1 MGIFRNNWV
10 YFGVFSFL
18 FSCGNGDK
26 VLPRSTGK
34 EGELLLIV
42 DEKYWKHPVGDT
54 LKAFFSQDMPGLPQS
69 EPMFKV
75 YKIFPKDFTLSFKTN
90 KNILIINIDPNHPVQ
105 DPILEI
111 GYDNWAK
118 DQLAMKLSCNNPDEF
133 FEAFR
138 NKRQRITQLIIDKDL
153 ERYQRKYAMTSSK
166 AIQDKLEEKFGIKML
181 VPEGF
186 YVSREEPD
194 FIYLAHEAMKK
205 VGALQHQI
213 TRGIWIYTFPYTDQQ
228 TFTKKYVTHM
238 RDSITRLYI
247 EGAADSS
254 YMAIEYFYPPDS
266 ASTTIQKEYAL
277 ETRGLW
283 RMENYF
289 MGGPFL
295 NYITYDERK
304 KRIIMVD
311 GFVFAP
317 RFDKREY
324 MLQLEAMLKSL
335 TIL

>member
-1 MGIFRNNWV
+1 MDVFLINRI
-10 YFGVFSFL
+10 YIGVFIFL

-26 VLPRSTGK
+26 ILPRSTGK

-90 KNILIINIDPNHPVQ
+90 KNILIINIDPNHPVH

-118 DQLAMKLSCNNPDEF
+118 DQLVLKLSCNNPDEF

-138 NKRQRITQLIIDKDL
+138 IKRKRITQLFIDKDL
-153 ERYQRKYAMTSSK
+153 ERYQRKYAMASSK
-166 AIQDKLEEKFGIKML
+166 AIQDKLKEKFGIKMS

-186 YVSREEPD
+186 FVNREEPD
-194 FIYLAHEAMKK
+194 FIYLTHEAMKK
-205 VGALQHQI
+205 VGSLQHQI
-213 TRGIWIYTFPYTDQQ
+213 TRGIWIYTFPYTDKQ
-228 TFTKKYVTHM
+228 TFTKKYVTQI

-247 EGAADSS
+247 QGAADSS
-254 YMAIEYFYPPDS
+254 YMAIEYMYPPDS

-324 MLQLEAMLKSL
+324 MLQMEAILKSL

>member
-1 MGIFRNNWV
+1 MKLFEKIRL
-10 YFGVFSFL
+10 YLIITAFL
-18 FSCGNGDK
+18 YACGKGEK

-34 EGELLLIV
+34 EGELLLII
-42 DEKYWKHPVGDT
+42 DEKYWNHPVGDT
-54 LKAFFSQDMPGLPQS
+54 LKAFFSEEMPGLPQA

-105 DPILEI
+105 DPTLEI

-118 DQLAMKLSCNNPDEF
+118 DQLAMKLNCNNPDEF
-133 FEAFR
+133 FDAFR
-138 NKRQRITQLIIDKDL
+138 QKRKRIAQLFLDKDL

-166 AIQDKLEEKFGIKML
+166 AIQDKLEEKFGIKMSI
-181 VPEGF
+181 PEGF
-186 YVSREEPD
+186 YVNREEPD
-194 FIYLAHEAMKK
+194 FIYLSHEAMKK

-213 TRGIWIYTFPYTDQQ
+213 TRGIWIYTFPYTNPN
-228 TFTKKYVTHM
+228 TFTKRFVTQL

-247 EGAADSS
+247 QGAVDSS
-254 YMAIEYFYPPDS
+254 YMAIEYMYPPDT
-266 ASTTIQKEYAL
+266 ASTSIQKEYAL

-283 RMENYF
+283 HMENYF

-295 NYITYDERK
+295 NYITYDKRK

-324 MLQLEAMLKSL
+324 ILQIEAILKSL
-335 TIL
+335 TVL

>member
-1 MGIFRNNWV
+1 MRFSYNNWV
-10 YFGVFSFL
+10 YFGMFTFL
-18 FSCGNGDK
+18 LSCGSGDK
-26 VLPRSTGK
+26 ILPRSTGK

-42 DEKYWKHPVGDT
+42 DEQYWKHPVGDT
-54 LKAFFSQDMPGLPQS
+54 LKAFFLQDMPGLPQP

-105 DPILEI
+105 EPTLEI

-133 FEAFR
+133 FVAFR
-138 NKRQRITQLIIDKDL
+138 NKRQRITQLIVDKDI
-153 ERYQRKYAMTSSK
+153 ERYQRKYALTSSK
-166 AIQDKLEEKFGIKML
+166 AVQDKLQEKFGVKML
-181 VPEGF
+181 IPEGF
-186 YVSREEPD
+186 YVNKEAPD
-194 FIYLAHEAMKK
+194 FIYLTHEAMKK

-213 TRGIWIYTFPYTDQQ
+213 TRGIWIYTFPYTDRQ
-228 TFTKKYVTHM
+228 TFTKKFVTHM

-247 EGAADSS
+247 EGVTDSS

-266 ASTTIQKEYAL
+266 ASTTLQKEYAL

-283 RMENYF
+283 HMENYF

-295 NYITYDERK
+295 NYITYDERQ

-324 MLQLEAMLKSL
+324 MLQLEAILKSL

>member
-1 MGIFRNNWV
+1 MKLLANSRV
-10 YFGVFSFL
+10 YLIVIGFL
-18 FSCGNGDK
+18 FACGKGEK

-42 DEKYWKHPVGDT
+42 DEKYWNHPVGDT
-54 LKAFFSQDMPGLPQS
+54 LKAFFSEDMPGLPQA

-105 DPILEI
+105 DPTLEI

-118 DQLAMKLSCNNPDEF
+118 DQLAMKLNCNNPDEF
-133 FEAFR
+133 FDAFR
-138 NKRQRITQLIIDKDL
+138 QKRKRIMQLFVDKDL
-153 ERYQRKYAMTSSK
+153 ERYQRKFAMTYSK
-166 AIQDKLEEKFGIKML
+166 AIQDKLEEKFGIKMSI
-181 VPEGF
+181 PEGF
-186 YVSREEPD
+186 YITREEAD
-194 FIYLAHEAMKK
+194 FIYLSHEAMKK

-213 TRGIWIYTFPYTDQQ
+213 TRGIWIYTFPYTDPN
-228 TFTKKYVTHM
+228 TFTKKYITQL

-247 EGAADSS
+247 QGAVDSS
-254 YMAIEYFYPPDS
+254 YMAIEYMYPPDT

-283 RMENYF
+283 HMENYF

-295 NYITYDERK
+295 NYITYDKRK
-304 KRIIMVD
+304 NRIIMVD

-324 MLQLEAMLKSL
+324 MLQIEAMLKSL
-335 TIL
+335 KML